1 MYKGYNPHYAAII
14 KVLALLLAG
23 SVAGLLQSCRR
34 TAGEERAVL
43 TVTIEPLRDVVAS
56 LAGDRFEV
64 VTLMPRGA
72 SPETYEPTPRQMVQ
86 LGESQALFCVGTLGF
101 ECTAVPKML
110 EATPGV
116 QRIDLSQGIE
126 PLPHADGCHDAA
138 HGSDPHMWMSAQNL
152 SRMTANACE
161 ALCQIDAAHAAEY
174 RERARARQAYYSQ
187 TDSLLKQ
194 EAARVRHRTFL
205 IYHPALGYLAHQYG
219 LVQLAVERDG
229 KEPSVAYLQQL
240 EQRCKADS
248 VRVVFISDEHSG
260 RAAQRLTESVGAR
273 VVRINPLQSQVDKQF
288 FTILRALSDE

>member
-1 MYKGYNPHYAAII
+1 MNIRCNPHYAAIF
-14 KVLALLLAG
+14 KTLVLLLSGYMA
-23 SVAGLLQSCRR
+23 VLLQSCQS
-34 TAGEERAVL
+34 TDSEAHPVL
-43 TVTIEPLRDVVAS
+43 TVTIEPLRDVVEP
-56 LAGDRFEV
+56 LADGYFDV

-72 SPETYEPTPRQMVQ
+72 SPETYEPTPRKMVE

-110 EATPGV
+110 EASPGV

-126 PLPHADGCHDAA
+126 TLPHADGCHDAA
-138 HGSDPHMWMSAQNL
+138 HGGDPHVWMSAQNL

-161 ALCQIDAAHAAEY
+161 ALCRIDTAHAAEY
-174 RERARARQAYYSQ
+174 RERAQKRQAYYSQ

-194 EAARVRHRTFL
+194 EAAQVRHRTFL

-260 RAAQRLTESVGAR
+260 RAAQRLAETVGAR
-273 VVRINPLQSQVDKQF
+273 VVRIHPLQSQVDEQF
-288 FTILRALSDE
+288 FTILQALK

>member
-1 MYKGYNPHYAAII
+1 
-14 KVLALLLAG
+14 
-23 SVAGLLQSCRR
+23 
-34 TAGEERAVL
+34 
-43 TVTIEPLRDVVAS
+43 
-56 LAGDRFEV
+56 
-64 VTLMPRGA
+64 
-72 SPETYEPTPRQMVQ
+72 
-86 LGESQALFCVGTLGF
+86 
-101 ECTAVPKML
+101 
-110 EATPGV
+110 
-116 QRIDLSQGIE
+116 
-126 PLPHADGCHDAA
+126 
-138 HGSDPHMWMSAQNL
+138 MWMSAQNL

-260 RAAQRLTESVGAR
+260 RAAQRLAESVGAR